1 MRHSHADDEIHVM
14 SDVDD
19 TSLRRTFSYTE
30 QAAESV
36 TKLFTLQYY
45 ANTFQDRLHVMSFAA
60 FVVYILIGM
69 GYYMGHQDFDFVDSV
84 YFSITTILCVG

>member
-1 MRHSHADDEIHVM
+1 M

-30 QAAESV
+30 QATESV

-45 ANTFQDRLHVMSFAA
+45 SDAFQNRFHVLSFVA
-60 FVVYILIGM
+60 FIAYLLIGL
-69 GYYMGHQDFDFVDSV
+69 GYYMGHQDFDFVDSL